1 MNNFNYATIKDNLF
15 GGRFDPSGYEI
26 KFELQKY
33 LKSRDQ
39 TGFYW
44 DIIYKSRWNV
54 KSLSHNVHE
63 RTRLGSQFLHTIFM
77 ITYTPINELIP

>member
-44 DIIYKSRWNV
+44 D
-54 KSLSHNVHE
+54 
-63 RTRLGSQFLHTIFM
+63 M
-77 ITYTPINELIP
+77 I